1 MFGLKSESLFSQSK
15 ELERQIDEFVDT
27 VSEICLV
34 FKRAVRD
41 YLSKGSGSNF
51 DQMVEQVSEME
62 SRADKIK
69 KDVETALYED
79 TLIPDARSDVL
90 RLLEHL
96 DQMIGLIQG
105 NCYRFSIDFVILQR
119 IVIS

>member
-15 ELERQIDEFVDT
+15 ELERQIDEFVNT
-27 VSEICLV
+27 VSEIGLI
-34 FKRAVRD
+34 FKRAIRN
-41 YLSKGSGSNF
+41 YLSDGSNGSF
-51 DQMVEQVSEME
+51 DEMVEQVSSME
-62 SRADKIK
+62 SKADRIK

-105 NCYRFSIDFVILQR
+105 NC
-119 IVIS
+119 

>member
-1 MFGLKSESLFSQSK
+1 MFGLKTETMFSQSK
-15 ELERQIDEFVDT
+15 DLERQIDEFVDT
-27 VSEICLV
+27 VSEVGII

-41 YLSKGSGSNF
+41 YLSNGSGSNF
-51 DQMVEQVSEME
+51 DQMVEQVSTME
-62 SRADKIK
+62 SKADKIK
-69 KDVETALYED
+69 KDVETVLYEE

-105 NCYRFSIDFVILQR
+105 N
-119 IVIS
+119 